1 MNVVKRNLHKH
12 AGPIV
17 SFLIALII
25 LSIGCV
31 STVQAT
37 QVEVVS
43 DETGRRIQVDGGDFM
58 INGMNW
64 DYLPIGHNYSYSL
77 WTKSDDFI
85 RAAIDREMMLLTN
98 MGVNTIRHYIG
109 IPARWIQYIY
119 EEHGIYTV
127 INHPLGR
134 YGIDIDGGYIP
145 NTDYSNPRIREL
157 LLSQVRDL
165 ARDYKDTPGLLMY
178 LLGNE
183 NNYGL
188 VWKSAETE
196 ALPEGERNRAKA
208 RYLYSLFGE
217 AVDVIHEIDRD
228 HPVAM
233 ANGDLQ
239 YLDIIAEEVSS
250 LDVFGSNV
258 YRGISFRDFFERVEE
273 ELEIPMMFTEFGSDA
288 FNAKTM
294 REDQYMQ
301 ARYLLGQWEEIYAE
315 SACNGGVG
323 NSVGGMTFQFSDGWW
338 KYRQVEF
345 LDIHDTNASWPN
357 DAYMDDFIP
366 GGNNMNEEWW
376 GICAKGP
383 TDTQGHYQLY
393 PRAAYYV
400 LAQVHSL
407 DPYSPG
413 VDRAAIREHFAG
425 INLMGATL
433 LARGDKASLEAE
445 ETSKVRLSNLR
456 LEFSTFNTGGENI
469 ITPDEIDPDYQG
481 YPDYLGFGHMESFFT
496 EFTATPVNNVRGT
509 LELNILGN
517 VPTNPIDEI
526 FYENRGR
533 PVDVFTL
540 DQGNTINVNTQND
553 IERVKV
559 YRAGISWEERLF
571 NLDYFYRTGHYHW
584 GYEGDFFGLYR
595 EANYGP
601 NIDIYNGAAPHGVEI
616 SGKGMLDDLVI
627 AFGPELWWGANP
639 SVMGRYGH
647 QVGLLDISAVYQ
659 RDLEQRKSAS
669 SSSAI
674 PVPETEKIAVSVE
687 TEVGPFGIQLGG
699 LRAGANHVDR
709 LFQLVEGDP
718 GNYTVLEDRIKDSD
732 TYGGKV
738 KITYTGFGINWYAQ
752 GAIMGLVADGGPTSV
767 QTFTGWHLKDSGSGN
782 QQSVLTGFS
791 TRIGYLEI
799 APNFLY
805 QEPILGPI
813 PADVPEPGRPRN
825 ILDDPFSVRMN
836 RETLGLELLLAWD
849 PTPATWL
856 HQWDND
862 FKEDA
867 RFAAVTGF
875 IYRDYRTTQDA
886 GIGILADGV
895 TPFAFPGAT
904 PERETWETY
913 ARLISKQSSEFGVI
927 ANLFFGDGEPN
938 GNDDRLIK
946 RFGGD
951 VRLIHHMSRL
961 ILSAKFD
968 DWGPYD
974 YHKDFN
980 LTYPMQLMGDISFHV
995 GSPQWWEMPE
1005 SRFGLRATY
1014 RTLDEYSP
1022 RSFLFP
1028 AVQSQHP
1035 TLPAKEGSEWEI
1047 RTYLMLTVGN

>member
-1 MNVVKRNLHKH
+1 MNVDSRISRNHVRYVVPL
-12 AGPIV
+12 
-17 SFLIALII
+17 LIAVMV
-25 LSIGCV
+25 LSLGYAY
-31 STVQAT
+31 TARAT
-37 QVEVVS
+37 QVDVVS
-43 DETGRRIQVDGGDFM
+43 DDTGRWLRVDGNPFM

-64 DYLPIGHNYSYSL
+64 DYVPIGTNYSYSL
-77 WTKSDDFI
+77 WTKPDDFI
-85 RAAIDREMMLLTN
+85 KRALDTEMALLVN
-98 MGVNTIRHYIG
+98 MGVNTIRVYAG
-109 IPARWIQYIY
+109 MQPRWIEYIY
-119 EEHGIYTV
+119 DTHGIYTV
-127 INHPLGR
+127 VNDPLGR
-134 YGIDIDGGYIP
+134 YGIDIDGGYVP
-145 NTDYSNPRIREL
+145 NTDYSDPRH
-157 LLSQVRDL
+157 RDIL
-165 ARDYKDTPGLLMY
+165 MDKARTLVETYEGTRGLLMY

-188 VWKSAETE
+188 VWSSAETE
-196 ALPEGERNRAKA
+196 ALPVGEANRLRA
-208 RYLYSLFGE
+208 RYMYSAFRE
-217 AVDVIHEIDRD
+217 ATALIKGVDPKT
-228 HPVAM
+228 PVAM

-239 YLDIIAEEVSS
+239 YLDIIAEEVSNI
-250 LDVFGSNV
+250 DVFGSNV
-258 YRGISFRDFFERVEE
+258 YRGISFRDFFERVEA
-273 ELEIPMMFTEFGSDA
+273 ELGIPTMFTEFGSDA
-288 FNAKTM
+288 FNARTM

-301 ARYLLGQWEEIYAE
+301 SRYLLGQWEEIYAE
-315 SACNGGVG
+315 AAGNGGVG

-383 TDTQGHYQLY
+383 TDAQGYYQLY

-400 LAQVHSL
+400 LAQVHAL
-407 DPYSPG
+407 DPYAKG
-413 VDRAAIREHFAG
+413 IDRAAVRSHFAG

-433 LARGDKASLEAE
+433 QARGDKAGLEAE
-445 ETSKVRLSNLR
+445 ESSKVRLSNLR
-456 LEFSTFNTGGENI
+456 LEFSTFSTGGENT
-469 ITPDEIDPDYQG
+469 ITPDEIDPNYQG
-481 YPDYLGFGHMESFFT
+481 YPDYQGFGHMESFFT
-496 EFTATPVNNVRGT
+496 EFTAQPVNNVRGT
-509 LELNILGN
+509 MELSILGN

-533 PVDVFTL
+533 PVDVITL
-540 DQGNTINVNTQND
+540 SQGNSINVNTQND

-559 YRAGISWEERLF
+559 YRAGVSWEERLF

-616 SGKGMLDDLVI
+616 SGKGMFNDLVV
-627 AFGPELWWGANP
+627 AFGPELWWGSNP
-639 SVMGRYGH
+639 AVMGRYGRM
-647 QVGLLDISAVYQ
+647 VGPFDITAVYQ

-674 PVPETEKIAVSVE
+674 PVPETEKISVAVE
-687 TEVGPFGIQLGG
+687 TEVGPFGVQVGG
-699 LRAGANHVDR
+699 LRAGANQIDR
-709 LFQLVEGDP
+709 LFQLVEGGP

-732 TYGGKV
+732 TYGGKL

-752 GAIMGLVADGGPTSV
+752 AAAMGLVADGGPTLV

-782 QQSVLTGFS
+782 QQNFLTGFS
-791 TRIGYLEI
+791 TRFGNLEV

-805 QEPILGPI
+805 QEPILGPL
-813 PADVPEPGRPRN
+813 PADVPVPGRPRN
-825 ILDDPFSVRMN
+825 ILDDPFSVRAN
-836 RETLGLELLLAWD
+836 RETLGIELLLAWD

-856 HQWDND
+856 HSWDSD
-862 FKEDA
+862 FAEDA
-867 RFAAVTGF
+867 GFAAVTGF
-875 IYRDYRTTQDA
+875 IYRDYSTTQDA

-904 PERETWETY
+904 PARDMWESY
-913 ARLISKQSSEFGVI
+913 ARLISKPSSEFGVI
-927 ANLFFGDGEPN
+927 ANLFFGEGEPN
-938 GNDDRLIK
+938 GNDDRLLK
-946 RFGGD
+946 RYGGD
-951 VRLIHHMSRL
+951 VRLIHRMSRL

-995 GSPQWWEMPE
+995 GSPNWWEMPE
-1005 SRFGLRATY
+1005 SRFGVRATY
-1014 RTLDEYSP
+1014 RTLNEYSP
-1022 RSFLFP
+1022 RSFYI
-1028 AVQSQHP
+1028 VQP
-1035 TLPAKEGSEWEI
+1035 LLPALPEKDGSEWEI
-1047 RTYLMLTVGN
+1047 RTYLTLTLGS